1 MTEPYAALAS
11 ISPDE
16 RGNRRL
22 VWGDYEFIVGEL
34 GDAPE
39 DIALFNDTV
48 RSYAEALPG
57 IISAIVELY
66 PPDWEVTEE
75 RVRAELGAPKVHLR
89 PTAPKDIREWYGDI
103 TLTYLEHEFDYSH
116 IIDVSCSGSVRT
128 ILNVSMDG

>member
-1 MTEPYAALAS
+1 MTQPYAVLAS

-16 RGNRRL
+16 HGNRRL
-22 VWGDYEFIVGEL
+22 VWGGYQFIVEKL

-57 IISAIVELY
+57 IVSAIVERY

-75 RVRAELGAPKVHLR
+75 RVRSELGAPKVHLR
-89 PTAPKDIREWYGDI
+89 PTAPEEVREWYGDI
-103 TLTYLEHEFDYSH
+103 SLTYCEHEFDDSH
-116 IIDVSCSGSVRT
+116 IIDVSFTGSLDN
-128 ILNVSMDG
+128 ILDVVMDG